1 MDRRAFLA
9 GAAGL
14 LAAPLAAEAQPAGKV
29 YRIGVLSPEVPP
41 PGLLEGFQEGL
52 RELGYTEGKNVA
64 FESRHA
70 EGKNERLAALADE
83 LVRLKVDV
91 ILTVN
96 TPAAQAA
103 KNATATIPIVMTRVA
118 DPIRM
123 GLVPS
128 LARPGGNLTGL
139 SFTAV
144 DLAPKQLQ
152 LLKEILPEISRV
164 AFLWYADNPAATMGV
179 RGMEPAAAQMNLHFL
194 RLPVRAPSDFRG
206 AFLAAVRARAGALVV
221 FEDVWLTKHRG
232 QILDLAAKHSLP
244 VISLYKDFAE
254 AGGLL
259 AYGASPPAIYRRAA
273 YYVDRILKGAKPSDL
288 PIEQPTKFDLII
300 NLKTAKAL
308 GLTIP
313 PISPTAGGPGDRVMD
328 RRAFLAGA
336 GGAPRRAAR
345 RRGAASGTRVPGRCA
360 RDRHA
365 D

>member
-1 MDRRAFLA
+1 MGILC
-9 GAAGL
+9 
-14 LAAPLAAEAQPAGKV
+14 
-29 YRIGVLSPEVPP
+29 PEVPP

-52 RELGYTEGKNVA
+52 RELGYAEGKNVA

-83 LVRLKVDV
+83 LVHLKVDV

-164 AFLWYADNPAATMGV
+164 AFLWYGDNPAATMGV
-179 RGMEPAAAQMNLHFL
+179 RGMELAAAQMNLHFL

-273 YYVDRILKGAKPSDL
+273 YYVDRILKGAQPRDL

-313 PISPTAGGPGDRVMD
+313 PALLQ
-328 RRAFLAGA
+328 RADHVV
-336 GGAPRRAAR
+336 R
-345 RRGAASGTRVPGRCA
+345 
-360 RDRHA
+360 
-365 D
+365 

>member
-1 MDRRAFLA
+1 MDRRAFICSLA
-9 GAAGL
+9 TGF

-152 LLKEILPEISRV
+152 LLKEIFPEISRV

-179 RGMEPAAAQMNLHFL
+179 RGMEPAAAQMNLDFL

-206 AFLAAVRARAGALVV
+206 AFLAAVRDRAGALVV
-221 FEDVWLTKHRG
+221 FEDVWLTRHRG

-273 YYVDRILKGAKPSDL
+273 YYVDRILKGAKPRDL
-288 PIEQPTKFDLII
+288 PIEQPTKFELII

-313 PISPTAGGPGDRVMD
+313 QSLLL
-328 RRAFLAGA
+328 RADQ
-336 GGAPRRAAR
+336 
-345 RRGAASGTRVPGRCA
+345 VIE
-360 RDRHA
+360 
-365 D
+365 